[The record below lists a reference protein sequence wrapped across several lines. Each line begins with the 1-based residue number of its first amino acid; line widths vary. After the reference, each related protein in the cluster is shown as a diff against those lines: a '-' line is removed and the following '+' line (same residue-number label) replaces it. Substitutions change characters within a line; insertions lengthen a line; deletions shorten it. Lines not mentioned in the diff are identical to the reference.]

1 MSLRIFW
8 LIAVMFAVVTAHAAA
23 VVNGPPPVQA
33 FFSYPQISDVQISP
47 DGKYLAMV
55 VADDNTGEDRKLLEI
70 IGTDDRKPKA
80 GFKVAGEQQIRSFWW
95 ANDTRVY
102 IKSADNDRA
111 PTIEI
116 QHVEVGVHLFVFVV
130 PPGSYCVTRYSYGNY
145 YITQNDP
152 KHGVCFY
159 VIAGKIA
166 YSGNLAPRGYNG
178 KVYVDQNYESSAFQ
192 KMLKTQYP
200 KLAIYPVVTA

>member
-1 MSLRIFW
+1 MNVSRSITFATMAVLLMSLAGCGLDPVQPDQAIT
-8 LIAVMFAVVTAHAAA
+8 LQSDQGIAA
-23 VVNGPPPVQA
+23 VVIDSLDPLNA
-33 FFSYPQISDVQISP
+33 I
-47 DGKYLAMV
+47 
-55 VADDNTGEDRKLLEI
+55 
-70 IGTDDRKPKA
+70 
-80 GFKVAGEQQIRSFWW
+80 
-95 ANDTRVY
+95 Y
-102 IKSADNDRA
+102 IKSADNDSA

-116 QHVEVGVHLFVFVV
+116 QHVDVGIHLFVFVV

-178 KVYVDQNYESSAFQ
+178 KVYVDQNYEWSAFQ
-192 KMLKTQYP
+192 KMLRDQYP
-200 KLAIYPVVTA
+200 KLAGYPVVTP